1 MENHTVNFKKE
12 DPADYSLLD
21 PKVQECPYHAY
32 KVYREAPVFRMPET
46 GHFMVSRYEDI
57 YHIVRT
63 PEIFSV
69 DTTQDG
75 GHPYDSD
82 EKIKNLF
89 ADRGWE
95 SHTVLSTDPPV
106 HGTYRSLLEHCF
118 TNKRIK
124 ALQPQVERLANDLI
138 DNFIDTGE
146 VDFIE
151 DFCYPLPMLVI
162 AILLGLPQE
171 DLEHF
176 KRWSIAWVAPYAMT
190 NDPES
195 AYRYAQEHVE
205 LKAYLVEKFEQ
216 KRLQPDDGI
225 ISDLVHSTYTDV
237 DGTQRAL
244 TENEL
249 LSLTEQLLVGGN
261 ETTNNAMASA
271 MLLLLQNP
279 DQMELLLSDI
289 DKYVKGFVDESL
301 RYESPTQGLYRYTVQ
316 DTTIGETFIPSGSMI
331 HMRFAAGN
339 RDDDKYP
346 EAEKFD
352 ITRGNAATHLAFSHG
367 QHHCMG
373 APVSRMEM
381 KVAFSIL
388 LRRLKNIRLA
398 QGKNNLKHM
407 PGFTLRALE
416 QLVVQFDTEQQKVN

>member
-1 MENHTVNFKKE
+1 MSSKKE
-12 DPADYSLLD
+12 NPADYSLLD

-32 KVYREAPVFRMPET
+32 KVYREAPVFQMPET
-46 GHFMVSRYEDI
+46 GHFVVSRYEDI
-57 YHIVRT
+57 YYIVRT

-82 EKIKNLF
+82 KRIKKLF

-95 SHTVLSTDPPV
+95 NRTVLSTDPPL

-124 ALQPQVERLANDLI
+124 ALQPQVETLANDLI
-138 DNFIDTGE
+138 DKFIDRGE

-151 DFCYPLPMLVI
+151 EFCYPLPMMVI
-162 AILLGLPQE
+162 AIILGLPQE

-176 KRWSIAWVAPYAMT
+176 KRWSVAWAAPYAMS
-190 NDPES
+190 NDSES

-225 ISDLVHSTYTDV
+225 ISDLVHSTYTDL
-237 DGTQRAL
+237 DGKARPL

-249 LSLTEQLLVGGN
+249 LSISEQLLVGGN

-271 MLLLLQNP
+271 MLLLLQHP
-279 DQMELLLSDI
+279 DQMELLLGDI

-316 DTTIGETFIPSGSMI
+316 DTTIGETFIPSGSMV

-339 RDDDKYP
+339 RDDDQFP
-346 EAEKFD
+346 EAETFD

-398 QGKNNLKHM
+398 EGKNDLKHM
-407 PGFTLRALE
+407 PGFTLRAL
-416 QLVVQFDTEQQKVN
+416 QGLVIQFDT

>member
-1 MENHTVNFKKE
+1 VSPQRENPT
-12 DPADYSLLD
+12 DYSLLD
-21 PKVQECPYHAY
+21 PQVQECPYHAY
-32 KVYREAPVFRMPET
+32 KVYREAPVFQMPET

-57 YHIVRT
+57 YYIVRT

-69 DTTQDG
+69 DTVQDG
-75 GHPYDSD
+75 GHPYDND
-82 EKIKNLF
+82 KQIKKMF

-95 SHTVLSTDPPV
+95 NRTVLSTDPPL
-106 HGTYRSLLEHCF
+106 HGTYRRLLEHCF
-118 TNKRIK
+118 TSRRIK
-124 ALQPQVERLANDLI
+124 ALQPQVEKLANDLI
-138 DNFIDTGE
+138 DKFIDRGE

-151 DFCYPLPMLVI
+151 EFCYPLPMMVI
-162 AILLGLPQE
+162 AIILGLPQE

-176 KRWSIAWVAPYAMT
+176 KRWSIAWVAPYAMS
-190 NDPES
+190 NDKE
-195 AYRYAQEHVE
+195 AAFKYAQEHVE
-205 LKAYLVEKFEQ
+205 LKAYLVEKFAE
-216 KRLQPDDGI
+216 KRLRPDDGI
-225 ISDLVHSTYTDV
+225 ISDLVHTTYTDL
-237 DGTQRAL
+237 DGKERPL

-249 LSLTEQLLVGGN
+249 LSISEQLLVGGN

-271 MLLLLQNP
+271 MLLLLQHT
-279 DQMELLLSDI
+279 DQMDLLLRDI

-316 DTTIGETFIPSGSMI
+316 DTTLGETFIPKGSMV

-339 RDDDKYP
+339 RDDNQFP
-346 EAEKFD
+346 EAESFD

-388 LRRLKNIRLA
+388 LRRLKNIQLVE
-398 QGKNNLKHM
+398 GKNDLKHL

-416 QLVVQFDTEQQKVN
+416 KLVIQFDT

>member
-1 MENHTVNFKKE
+1 VSNEKE
-12 DPADYSLLD
+12 SPADYSLLD
-21 PKVQECPYHAY
+21 PQIQQCPYHAY
-32 KVYREAPVFRMPET
+32 KVYREAPVFQMPET

-63 PEIFSV
+63 PEIFSM

-75 GHPYDSD
+75 GHPYDND
-82 EKIKNLF
+82 EKIAELF
-89 ADRGWE
+89 STRGWE
-95 SHTVLSTDPPV
+95 NRTVLSYDPPV

-124 ALQPQVERLANDLI
+124 ALQPEVEMLADSLI
-138 DNFIDTGE
+138 DQFIDKGE

-151 DFCYPLPMLVI
+151 EFCYPLPMMVI
-162 AILLGLPQE
+162 AIILGLPQE

-176 KRWSIAWVAPYAMT
+176 KRWSIAWVAPYAMS
-190 NDPES
+190 DDED
-195 AYRYAQEHVE
+195 AAFKYAQEHVE
-205 LKAYLVEKFEQ
+205 LKAYLVEKFAE
-216 KRLQPDDGI
+216 KRLNPDDGI
-225 ISDLVHSTYTDV
+225 ISDLVHTTYTDV
-237 DGTQRAL
+237 DGNQRPL

-261 ETTNNAMASA
+261 ETTNNVMASA

-301 RYESPTQGLYRYTVQ
+301 RYESPTQGLYRYTLQ
-316 DTTIGETFIPSGSMI
+316 DTTVGETFIPKGSMV

-339 RDDDKYP
+339 RDDAQFP

-352 ITRGNAATHLAFSHG
+352 ITRKNAATHLAFSHG

-381 KVAFSIL
+381 KVAFTL
-388 LRRLKNIRLA
+388 VLKRLKNIRLA
-398 QGKNNLKHM
+398 EGKNDLKHI

-416 QLVVQFDTEQQKVN
+416 KLVIEFDT

>member
-1 MENHTVNFKKE
+1 MSEKNNNPVDF
-12 DPADYSLLD
+12 SLLD
-21 PKVQECPYHAY
+21 PNIQECPYHAY
-32 KVYREAPVFRMPET
+32 KVYREAPVFQMPET

-57 YHIVRT
+57 HYIVRT
-63 PEIFSV
+63 PEIFSI

-82 EKIKNLF
+82 LKIKQLF
-89 ADRGWE
+89 TDRGWE
-95 SHTVLSTDPPV
+95 NRTVLSTDPPV
-106 HGTYRSLLEHCF
+106 HGTYRSLVEHCF

-124 ALQPQVERLANDLI
+124 TLQPQVEKLTNDLI
-138 DNFIDTGE
+138 DKFIDKGE

-151 DFCYPLPMLVI
+151 EFCYPLPMMVI
-162 AILLGLPQE
+162 AIILGLPQE
-171 DLEHF
+171 DLEDF
-176 KRWSIAWVAPYAMT
+176 KRWSIAWVAPYAMS
-190 NDPES
+190 DDKDAAFS
-195 AYRYAQEHVE
+195 YAQEHVE
-205 LKAYLVEKFEQ
+205 LKAYLVGKFSEKRV
-216 KRLQPDDGI
+216 KPDEGI
-225 ISDLVHSTYTDV
+225 ISDLVHATYTDTE
-237 DGTQRAL
+237 GSQRPL

-249 LSLTEQLLVGGN
+249 LSITEQLLVGGN

-279 DQMELLLSDI
+279 DQMERLLSDTN
-289 DKYVKGFVDESL
+289 KYVKGFVDESL

-316 DTTIGETFIPSGSMI
+316 DTTLGETFIPKGSMV

-339 RDDDKYP
+339 RDDQQFP

-381 KVAFSIL
+381 KVAFKVL
-388 LRRLKNIRLA
+388 LERLKNIRLA
-398 QGKNNLKHM
+398 QGGNDFKHL

-416 QLVVQFDTEQQKVN
+416 KLLIEFDS